1 MRKKS
6 RDSLHYIKN
15 LNWLNVNLSFFI
27 FDKYTNYSIN
37 SDNWMSLFRK
47 LFGKKKDPSEE
58 TIPNEERGRYMP
70 EIKLPADER
79 FTINFKA
86 NGGKFLY
93 CENMDEI
100 KDSFNSI
107 LIENNWHNK
116 KAFIIDERLEE
127 LFKGFDLKKSK
138 KISET
143 SYFLST
149 CEYLIS
155 DDGSL
160 LISSNQIAEK
170 KLKELPHNFI
180 IYATTS
186 QFAESIGEGLKGI
199 KEKSKATIPTN
210 ITTIK
215 HFKVAEDKDFL
226 TYGSSAKNLY
236 LLLLEDL

>member
-1 MRKKS
+1 
-6 RDSLHYIKN
+6 
-15 LNWLNVNLSFFI
+15 
-27 FDKYTNYSIN
+27 
-37 SDNWMSLFRK
+37 MSLFRK
-47 LFGKKKDPSEE
+47 IFGKKSDQSEE
-58 TIPNEERGRYMP
+58 QIPNQERGKYMP
-70 EIKLPADER
+70 EVKLPADER

-93 CENMDEI
+93 CENMEEV

-107 LIENNWHNK
+107 LKENQWHNDK
-116 KAFIIDERLEE
+116 VFMIDQRLSD
-127 LFKGFDLKKSK
+127 LFKDFNLNSTKKV
-138 KISET
+138 SES

-170 KLKELPHNFI
+170 KLKELPEHFI

-186 QFAESIGEGLKGI
+186 QFVENIGEGLKGI
-199 KEKSKATIPTN
+199 KEKSKTSIPTN

-215 HFKVAEDKDFL
+215 HFKTADDKDFL
-226 TYGSSAKNLY
+226 TYGSSAKDLY
-236 LLLLEDL
+236 LILLEDL